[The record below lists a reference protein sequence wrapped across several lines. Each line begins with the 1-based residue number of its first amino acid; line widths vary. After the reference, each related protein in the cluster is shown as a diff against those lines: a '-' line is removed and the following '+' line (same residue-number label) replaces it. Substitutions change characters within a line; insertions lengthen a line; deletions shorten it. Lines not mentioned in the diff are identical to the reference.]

1 MVPKEFQQHF
11 NSGHSLKVSIVGSVG
26 LPANYGGWET
36 LVDNLTKHLNQDFN
50 LTIFCSGIRYKE
62 RLSKYNGAELRYINL
77 DANGIQSIPYDVI
90 SIYKSLKF
98 ADTILILGV
107 SGCIFLPFVKLF
119 GKSKIIVNID
129 GLEWKRG
136 KWNNFAKWLL
146 KLSEKIAVKYADLV
160 VTDNKAIQQYVTDE
174 YGVTSELIAY
184 GGDHLNKEPLRDND
198 KDQYTFLNDKY
209 AFKVCRIEPE
219 NNLDIILES
228 FSFCNSQPIVIVGNW
243 SNSVY
248 GVELRQKYEK
258 YQNIYMLDP
267 IYNQKDIDTLR
278 SNCFIYIHG
287 HSAGGTN
294 PSLVE
299 AMFLELPII
308 AFDVSYNRETT
319 HNQSMY
325 FENKQQLISILKD
338 LDKIDLKNIAKSM
351 KSIADKEYIW
361 TVIADKYANIF

>member
-1 MVPKEFQQHF
+1 MRTKI
-11 NSGHSLKVSIVGSVG
+11 VSIVGTVG
-26 LPANYGGWET
+26 LPAKYGGWET
-36 LVDNLTKHLNQDFN
+36 LVSNLTKYLNQEFD
-50 LTIFCSGIRYKE
+50 LTVFCSGVKYKDQPSE
-62 RLSKYNGAELRYINL
+62 YNGALLKYINL
-77 DANGIQSIPYDVI
+77 NANGIQSIPYDII

-129 GLEWKRG
+129 GLEWKRD
-136 KWNNFAKWLL
+136 KWNGFAKWFL

-160 VTDNKAIQQYVTDE
+160 ITDNKAIQQYVTDE
-174 YGVTSELIAY
+174 YGVSSELIAY
-184 GGDHLNKEPLRDND
+184 GGDHVNKEPLRDKD
-198 KDQYTFLNDKY
+198 KDQYAFLNDKY

-219 NNLDIILES
+219 NNLDIILEA
-228 FSFCNSQPIVIVGNW
+228 FSFYNSLPIVIVGNW
-243 SNSVY
+243 SNSPY
-248 GVELRQKYEK
+248 GLGLRQRYQK

-267 IYNQKDIDTLR
+267 IYNQKNLDSLR

-299 AMFLELPII
+299 AMFLGLPVI
-308 AFDVSYNRETT
+308 AFGASYNREAT
-319 HNQSMY
+319 HNQSLY
-325 FENKQQLISILKD
+325 FENKQELISIIED

-361 TVIADKYANIF
+361 TIIAEKYANIF

>member
-1 MVPKEFQQHF
+1 MKHVAII
-11 NSGHSLKVSIVGSVG
+11 GTVG
-26 LPANYGGWET
+26 LPAKYGGWET
-36 LVDNLTKHLNQDFN
+36 LVSNLTCQLKSRFE
-50 LTIFCSGIRYKE
+50 LTVFCSGIKYKD
-62 RLSKYNGAELRYINL
+62 RLLEYNGARLKYINL
-77 DANGIQSIPYDVI
+77 NANGIQSIPYDVI

-129 GLEWKRG
+129 GLEWKRD
-136 KWNNFAKWLL
+136 KWNGFAKWFL
-146 KLSEKIAVKYADLV
+146 KLSERIAVKYADLV
-160 VTDNKAIQQYVTDE
+160 ITDNKAIQQYVIDE

-184 GGDHLNKEPLRDND
+184 GGDHASKELLRDSD

-209 AFKVCRIEPE
+209 AFKVCRVEPE

-228 FSFCNSQPIVIVGNW
+228 FSFCNSQPVVIVGNW
-243 SNSVY
+243 SNSAY
-248 GVELRQKYEK
+248 GVELRQRYEK

-267 IYNQKDIDTLR
+267 IYNQKDIDILR

-299 AMFLELPII
+299 AMFLELPVI

-325 FENKQQLISILKD
+325 FDSKQQLIGILEG
-338 LDKIDLKNIAKSM
+338 LDKIDLKVVAQSM
-351 KSIADKEYIW
+351 KCIADKEYTWPI
-361 TVIADKYANIF
+361 IAEKYANVF